1 METWIQTT
9 TARQLL
15 PRRWAIRTA
24 RHRAALPRVP
34 CRARAGRDRVRV
46 HAPSY
51 AVRRRA
57 TPLLVAC
64 PLPTS
69 CRGSTPAASCGPGA
83 KQTIAWL
90 GCEPVI
96 HTDHGRGTPARRAA
110 GKGVACRTRLATVRA
125 PRGSRQ
131 AWVQGSMEFPN
142 RWGLGD
148 VILYLEMRVMN
159 IFLFYIHSHH
169 SIVCVAPC
177 Y

>member
-110 GKGVACRTRLATVRA
+110 RQRRRLPDPASDRTCAT
-125 PRGSRQ
+125 RQ
-131 AWVQGSMEFPN
+131 EWVQWSTGVPTVGA
-142 RWGLGD
+142 W
-148 VILYLEMRVMN
+148 EM
-159 IFLFYIHSHH
+159 
-169 SIVCVAPC
+169 
-177 Y
+177 